1 MLGRLARLWR
11 LSLLTAA
18 AALGVAALP
27 SAASASTCVPG
38 PTAPVFAQFGDPA
51 FYFLAPGGSFEG
63 SLSWARSGSASV
75 VSGNE
80 PFMLA
85 GRGDKQSLKLGY
97 GGSVTTPKLCVTRDL
112 PHLRFVA
119 KAVGSGQLDVEVRL
133 YGADGRVTN
142 SSTGSVSPSAHLL
155 WAPSRNVDR
164 KVDQLMASETGYV
177 DVRFKSQGDWLVD
190 DVVVDPYRRG

>member
-1 MLGRLARLWR
+1 MLGRFTRLWR

-63 SLSWARSGSASV
+63 SLSWARSGPVSV

-80 PFMLA
+80 PFLLA
-85 GRGDKQSLKLGY
+85 GPLHTKSLRLGDD
-97 GGSVTTPKLCVTRDL
+97 GSVTTPKFCVTHTCRTCASSRTR
-112 PHLRFVA
+112 PA
-119 KAVGSGQLDVEVRL
+119 A
-133 YGADGRVTN
+133 A
-142 SSTGSVSPSAHLL
+142 SST
-155 WAPSRNVDR
+155 SRCACTTTTAR
-164 KVDQLMASETGYV
+164 
-177 DVRFKSQGDWLVD
+177 
-190 DVVVDPYRRG
+190 